1 MMALAKKLGE
11 PVAAAFPWATYEE
24 CLQKTLGRQFK
35 KMVENGYDANKGY
48 EPIPLAEAFRTPDKK
63 FHFISEKCR
72 MEADG
77 GPDRVPMSG
86 DPARFPLTLVPYDS
100 MRLAHGASADS
111 PFMMKI
117 VEDHVSKGTDGF
129 VEVNTKTAGEQGLAE
144 GVLAVLST
152 PKGEVK
158 VRVHTSDAILPGVIA
173 MPRGLGH
180 TAGSKYVAFK
190 GANVNSLIEPVSDPV
205 SGLDAAWGIRANL
218 VIA

>member
-1 MMALAKKLGE
+1 MDE
-11 PVAAAFPWATYEE
+11 
-24 CLQKTLGRQFK
+24 
-35 KMVENGYDANKGY
+35 
-48 EPIPLAEAFRTPDKK
+48 
-63 FHFISEKCR
+63 S
-72 MEADG
+72 G

-86 DPARFPLTLVPYDS
+86 DSGRFPLLLVPYDS
-100 MRLAHGASADS
+100 MRLAHGAAADS

-117 VEDHVSKGTDGF
+117 VEDHVLKGTDGF

-144 GVLAVLST
+144 GALAVLST
-152 PKGEVK
+152 PKGEVR
-158 VRVHTSDAILPGVIA
+158 VRVHASDAILPGVIA

-180 TAGSKYVAFK
+180 TAGSKYLAFK